1 MLVVTVLS
9 SDQTET
15 LAHWPL
21 ATGHWGM
28 AMGWD
33 SHMADKRHAT
43 METKSKYDEQQQEV
57 RYVSFVRMIS
67 GQCQTL
73 VHVLH

>member
-33 SHMADKRHAT
+33 SHMADIRGV
-43 METKSKYDEQQQEV
+43 Y
-57 RYVSFVRMIS
+57 
-67 GQCQTL
+67 G
-73 VHVLH
+73 

>member
-33 SHMADKRHAT
+33 SHMADMRPWKPSRST
-43 METKSKYDEQQQEV
+43 MNNNKKYGMYPSCV
-57 RYVSFVRMIS
+57 
-67 GQCQTL
+67 
-73 VHVLH
+73 